1 VPVGV
6 VGELY
11 VAGAGV
17 GVGYWRR
24 ASLTGSRFVA
34 CPFGGPGARM
44 YRTGDLVCWTP
55 DGQLR
60 YVGRADEQVKIRG
73 YRVELGE
80 VRSALAGVAGVEQ
93 AVVVAREDPPGD
105 KRLIGYV
112 TESSVGAVDPG
123 SARARLGELL
133 PAYMVPAAIVVLDA
147 MPLTVNG
154 KLDTRA
160 LPAPEYSAAEYQ
172 PPRNPIEEIL
182 ANIYAHVLGVQRV
195 GINDSF
201 FDLGGDSILSM
212 RVVAHARAAG
222 VLCRPRDVFV
232 EQTVAGLAQVAAFAG
247 AAPDVVDEGVGP
259 VAATPIMHWLHDIT
273 GPTDQFNQALVV
285 QAPAGVGDA
294 DVSAVLQALVDR
306 HAMLRLKTLD
316 NEAGQWSLVV
326 LEPGAVDVCDCL
338 RSVDALSHEALVAAR
353 SRLNPAAGAMLSAL
367 WVPDTGQLA
376 LLIHHLAVD
385 GVSWRILLEDL
396 NIAWAQRHNGE
407 PVSLPVGGTSF
418 ASWSSLLE
426 EYARSPTVLGLVDTW
441 AQALVVE
448 PALPP
453 VQPDID
459 TYVTA
464 GRLSLALDA
473 GTTRQL
479 LSVVPAAFHAGVQ
492 DILLI
497 AFALACNEFLGAAGA
512 PIGIDVE
519 GHGRHEELAD
529 NIDLSRTVGWF
540 TTKYPVTLATRE
552 LSWKQVC
559 AGDAAL
565 ETVIKD
571 AKEQLRA
578 MPEGLTYGLLRYL
591 SPDADL
597 RGPEP
602 VIGFN
607 YLGRLGAGVGDL
619 SDDLWRVSPE
629 SLLAT
634 NVASAVPI
642 PLAHTVELN
651 AGTMDTET
659 GPILQ
664 AEWTWASSVLSH
676 AQVARLSRL
685 WFDALSGICT
695 HVREGG
701 GGLTPS
707 DIVPARLSQQQIDE
721 LQQQYRIAD
730 VLPLTPL
737 QQGLMFHATLAHG
750 SDNDVYAVQ
759 LDITLVGLLDR
770 FRLRDAVHTSIS
782 RHPNLVARFCDHFD
796 QPVQIIPADP
806 VIPWQYL
813 ELDVDEQIDALCAAE
828 RAAVCNLAEHPPF
841 RAALI
846 AVAHDR
852 HRLVLTNHHI
862 VVDGWSLSMLAQEIL
877 ASYDGHRLPEPT
889 PYRRFVTWLA
899 GRDLATARVSWG
911 EVLAGLDAAT
921 VLGSAGRLGLGRRG
935 CRSFA
940 MPAATTVAIHQLA
953 RSQHTTVNTV
963 LQAAWAGLL
972 IEMTGQHDVVFG
984 TTVSG
989 RSTDLAGAESMIGLL
1004 INTVPV
1010 RANVTSTTTV
1020 AGLLNQLQNAHNN
1033 TLEHQHLALG
1043 EIQRLTGHDQL
1054 FDTLF
1059 VYENYPID
1067 MAALSGTQDLV
1078 GTDFAATE
1086 YNHYTLTV
1094 QATPGREIRLRIEYD
1109 TNAFDDAAI
1118 DVLGDRF
1125 RRLLVCMAADP
1136 EQRLS
1141 SMAVL
1146 DSGERDLLDEWGNRS
1161 VLTAPMTRPT
1171 SIPEAFAAQAARTP
1185 HAVAVTFDGR
1195 SMTYRKLDEA
1205 SNRLAHLLIGHG
1217 AAPGERVGV
1226 ALPRCGEAIVA
1237 ILAALKAG
1245 AAYVP
1250 IDPIV
1255 PPARIEFIL
1264 TDAAPSAVITS
1275 ASLRPRLGGFA
1286 GPVIEI
1292 DDPAIDTQPTTAP
1305 GAPAPENIAYF
1316 IYTSGTTG
1324 TPKGV
1329 AIAHDNVTWL
1339 ARALDQSLPPGQV
1352 WTQSHSTAFDYS
1364 VWEIFGALLQGRRL
1378 VVIPES
1384 FATSPEDLRALL
1396 IAEKVSVLTSTP
1408 SVVVALSPEGL
1419 EATTVVVAGEACTTE
1434 VVDRWAASGRLMID
1448 AYGPTELT

>member
-1 VPVGV
+1 
-6 VGELY
+6 
-11 VAGAGV
+11 
-17 GVGYWRR
+17 
-24 ASLTGSRFVA
+24 
-34 CPFGGPGARM
+34 
-44 YRTGDLVCWTP
+44 
-55 DGQLR
+55 
-60 YVGRADEQVKIRG
+60 
-73 YRVELGE
+73 
-80 VRSALAGVAGVEQ
+80 
-93 AVVVAREDPPGD
+93 
-105 KRLIGYV
+105 
-112 TESSVGAVDPG
+112 
-123 SARARLGELL
+123 
-133 PAYMVPAAIVVLDA
+133 
-147 MPLTVNG
+147 
-154 KLDTRA
+154 
-160 LPAPEYSAAEYQ
+160 
-172 PPRNPIEEIL
+172 
-182 ANIYAHVLGVQRV
+182 VQRV

-232 EQTVAGLAQVAAFAG
+232 EQTVAGLAQVAVFAG

-306 HAMLRLKTLD
+306 HAMSRLKTLD
-316 NEAGQWSLVV
+316 NDAGPWSLVV
-326 LEPGAVDVCDCL
+326 LEPGAVDVRDCL
-338 RSVDALSHEALVAAR
+338 RSVDALSDEALVAAR
-353 SRLNPAAGAMLSAL
+353 SRLNPAVGTMLSAL

-407 PVSLPVGGTSF
+407 PVFLPVGGTSF
-418 ASWSSLLE
+418 ARWSSLLE

-441 AQALVVE
+441 GQALVVE

-464 GRLSLALDA
+464 GRLSLALDS

-565 ETVIKD
+565 GTVIKD

-676 AQVARLSRL
+676 AQIARLSRL

-750 SDNDVYAVQ
+750 SDSDVYAVQ

-813 ELDVDEQIDALCAAE
+813 ELDVDEQMDALCAAE

-940 MPAATTVAIHQLA
+940 IPAATTVAIHQLA

-984 TTVSG
+984 ATVSG

-1078 GTDFAATE
+1078 VTDFAATE

-1109 TNAFDDAAI
+1109 TNAFEDAAI

-1171 SIPEAFAAQAARTP
+1171 SIPEEFAAQAARTP

-1195 SMTYRKLDEA
+1195 GMTYRELDEA

-1329 AIAHDNVTWL
+1329 AIAHHNVTWL
-1339 ARALDQSLPPGQV
+1339 ARALDQSLPSGQV

-1408 SVVVALSPEGL
+1408 SVVAALSPEGL

-1448 AYGPTELT
+1448 AYGPTELTVCASISAPLTPGTGLVPIGVPIPGAAV